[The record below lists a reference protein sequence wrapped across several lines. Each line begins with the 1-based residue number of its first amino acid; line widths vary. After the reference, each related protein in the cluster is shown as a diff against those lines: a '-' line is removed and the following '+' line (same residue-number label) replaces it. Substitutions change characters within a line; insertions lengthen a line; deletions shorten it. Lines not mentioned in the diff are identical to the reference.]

1 MNGPVPGAIS
11 LEEFFDSCTRVG
23 EGAVLSFENLGNV
36 RLTTITRA
44 NLLLLQRA
52 REQGCPGIIFSCPD
66 FERESVAITFL
77 AAMQNLLEAE
87 GDPGLHEAMAGET
100 AAIGD
105 CVVEITDVTETKVML
120 NSRDQS
126 VGYLREIYEFPM
138 VHRASAGA
146 RLSKTKGSAL
156 KKSAAEY
163 DMQPP
168 MVRRLLDMC
177 GKDVPAVGYV
187 SSPSQYL
194 NEPPTHILSGK
205 IMADGAGASLSRVI
219 PISYVSPSGKIR
231 NGFEWPFD
239 APPSIIV
246 GPRTDGIGSA
256 YQIIELARGGMAVDF
271 VSFNIPSPDILET
284 TLLSDVLDLVD
295 MGIGVVGFCDRWT
308 LDRMDL
314 LKEKGF
320 LIFDW
325 DDCEAATRA
334 EGCLLSPVQ
343 RTMLERQHE
352 KVMPVQ
358 AGESGLSRAKEI
370 IYDRLDK
377 VEMYTDDA
385 WRAKQDLFRALG
397 AAIRMTEAPDDEYC
411 DLQRDL
417 ISSSIEAIEA
427 SRSLEQESFNE
438 LCEACDILSSIYEP
452 GKPLPKEQQ
461 IYELITDRLDAG
473 YAVVLVV
480 DSNRT
485 KRAYE
490 YWREELEFNDY
501 SAEDFRVINTRDF
514 MAARG
519 IDGGE
524 CVIFSGWYD
533 RGVMDRAVH
542 SGISADMTFVL
553 YTDGK
558 GGLELEWW
566 RRANEQWHIA
576 SDRCSKETDRSLSKL
591 GIEPIGRPTKSVT
604 HAKASGTPADKE
616 KDGSPAAIITEIER
630 RRLQKDVA
638 RKGEK
643 SVTAV
648 PVMFNDGTHVWLRSG
663 GGTSSGGRLVVITD
677 CLDGQNDE
685 PERKPASALLPGDVV
700 LRTHSDRAYIRKAS
714 EKRVDGYKAALQV
727 AHRWK
732 EPISRARMGGMS
744 DPEIVERIQS
754 HLRVPRST
762 QTVRGWVKGERIAP
776 QSEEDIR
783 SIFSAFRI
791 FIKDEDIKGILGA
804 ASLIRGQHQR
814 TGMMAHEK
822 MVGLFLDDVSRYGLD
837 DAVSGFDDRHESGN
851 VELLRI
857 TAIGDEA
864 RVAVDRAYVV

>member
-1 MNGPVPGAIS
+1 MKSPVPGAIS
-11 LEEFFDSCTRVG
+11 LDEFLDSCTRVG
-23 EGAVLSFENLGNV
+23 EGMALSFENLGDV
-36 RLTTITRA
+36 QLTTVTRT
-44 NLLLLQRA
+44 NLGLFQRA
-52 REQGCPGIIFSCPD
+52 RKLGYPGIIFSCPD

-77 AAMQNLLEAE
+77 ASFQNLLETD
-87 GDPGLHEAMAGET
+87 GDPGLHEPVAGEKV
-100 AAIGD
+100 AVGD
-105 CVVEITDVTETKVML
+105 CVVEITEVSDTVVKL
-120 NSRDQS
+120 NSRDQQ
-126 VGYLREIYEFPM
+126 VGYIRDIYEFPM
-138 VHRASAGA
+138 VHKAAAGA

-156 KKSAAEY
+156 KKAAAAY
-163 DMQPP
+163 DMQQPF
-168 MVRRLLDMC
+168 MRRLLDMC
-177 GKDVPAVGYV
+177 GKVVPAIGYV

-194 NEPPTHILSGK
+194 NEPPTHILNGG
-205 IMADGAGASLSRVI
+205 MATDGIGTSLSRVI
-219 PISYVSPSGKIR
+219 PISYVSPNGKIR
-231 NGFEWPFD
+231 NGFEWPFE
-239 APPSIIV
+239 APPSIVV
-246 GPRTDGIGSA
+246 GPRPDGIGSA
-256 YQIIELARGGMAVDF
+256 YPIIELARNGMAVDF
-271 VSFNIPSPDILET
+271 VSLNIPSPDTLET
-284 TLLSDVLDLVD
+284 TLLSDIFELVD

-325 DDCEAATRA
+325 DDCEVATRT
-334 EGCLLSPVQ
+334 ESCLLSPVQ

-352 KVMPVQ
+352 KVMPVP
-358 AGESGLSRAKEI
+358 AGESGLARAKEI

-377 VEMYTDDA
+377 IEMYTDDA
-385 WRAKQDLFRALG
+385 WRAKQDLFRSLG
-397 AAIRMTEAPDDEYC
+397 AAIRMTEAPDAEYC
-411 DLQRDL
+411 DLQKDL
-417 ISSSIEAIEA
+417 ISGAVEAIEA

-438 LCEACDILSSIYEP
+438 LCEACDILASIYEP
-452 GKPLPKEQQ
+452 DKPLPKEQQ

-473 YAVVLVV
+473 YDVVLVV

-485 KRAYE
+485 RRAYE
-490 YWREELEFNDY
+490 YWRSELEFNDY
-501 SAEDFRVINTRDF
+501 STEGFSVINTRDF

-519 IDGGE
+519 ITGGE

-533 RGVMDRAVH
+533 RGVMDRALH

-553 YTDGK
+553 YTDGN
-558 GGLELEWW
+558 GGLELDWW

-576 SDRCSKETDRSLSKL
+576 SDRCAKGTDHTLSKL
-591 GIEPIGRPTKSVT
+591 GIEPINRPKKSVT
-604 HAKASGTPADKE
+604 HARMSETSDVKE
-616 KDGSPAAIITEIER
+616 KDSSPAAIITEIER

-643 SVTAV
+643 SVAAV
-648 PVMFNDGTHVWLRSG
+648 PVMFDDGTHVWLRSG
-663 GGTSSGGRLVVITD
+663 SSASSGGRLVVITD

-714 EKRVDGYKAALQV
+714 EKRVDGYKAALQI

-744 DPEIVERIQS
+744 DAEIVGRIQS
-754 HLRVPRST
+754 HLRVPRSA
-762 QTVRGWVKGERIAP
+762 QTVRGWVKGDRIAP

-822 MVGLFLDDVSRYGLD
+822 MVGLFLDDVSRFGLD
-837 DAVSGFDDRHESGN
+837 DAVNGFDDRHESGN

-857 TAIGDEA
+857 TAIGEES

>member
-1 MNGPVPGAIS
+1 MNSPVQGAIS
-11 LEEFFDSCTRVG
+11 LEEFLDSCTRVG
-23 EGAVLSFENLGNV
+23 EETALSFENLGDV
-36 RLTTITRA
+36 QLTTVTRA
-44 NLLLLQRA
+44 NLALLQRA
-52 REQGCPGIIFSCPD
+52 RELGYPGIIFSCPD

-77 AAMQNLLEAE
+77 ASFQNLLEAV
-87 GDPGLHEAMAGET
+87 GDPGLHEPVAGEKV
-100 AAIGD
+100 AVGD
-105 CVVEITDVTETKVML
+105 CVVEITEVSDTVVKL
-120 NSRDQS
+120 NSRDQQ
-126 VGYLREIYEFPM
+126 VGYIRDIYEFPM
-138 VHRASAGA
+138 VHRAAEGAG
-146 RLSKTKGSAL
+146 LSKTKGSAL
-156 KKSAAEY
+156 KKAAAAY
-163 DMQPP
+163 DMLQPF
-168 MVRRLLDMC
+168 MRRLLDMC
-177 GKDVPAVGYV
+177 GKAVPAIGYV

-194 NEPPTHILSGK
+194 NEPPTHILNGG
-205 IMADGAGASLSRVI
+205 ITTDGVNASLSRAI
-219 PISYVSPSGKIR
+219 PIYYVSPNGKMR
-231 NGFEWPFD
+231 SGFEWPFE
-239 APPSIIV
+239 APPSIVV
-246 GPRTDGIGSA
+246 GPRPDGIGSA
-256 YQIIELARGGMAVDF
+256 YPIIELARNGMAVDF
-271 VSFNIPSPDILET
+271 VSLNIPSPDTLET
-284 TLLSDVLDLVD
+284 TLLSDMLELVD

-325 DDCEAATRA
+325 DDCEVATRA
-334 EGCLLSPVQ
+334 KGCLLSPVQ

-358 AGESGLSRAKEI
+358 AGESGLARAKGI

-385 WRAKQDLFRALG
+385 WRAKQDLFRVLG

-417 ISSSIEAIEA
+417 ISASVEAIEV

-438 LCEACDILSSIYEP
+438 LCEACDILSSVYEP

-473 YAVVLVV
+473 YTVVLVV

-490 YWREELEFNDY
+490 YWRSELEFNDY
-501 SAEDFRVINTRDF
+501 SVDGFRVINTRDF

-519 IDGGE
+519 IAGNE

-576 SDRCSKETDRSLSKL
+576 SDRCSKETDRTLSKL

-604 HAKASGTPADKE
+604 HAKASGAPADKE

-643 SVTAV
+643 SVAAI

-663 GGTSSGGRLVVITD
+663 GGASGGGRLVVITD

-714 EKRVDGYKAALQV
+714 EKRVDGYKAALQI

-732 EPISRARMGGMS
+732 EPISKARMKGMS
-744 DPEIVERIQS
+744 DAEIVERIQS

-791 FIKDEDIKGILGA
+791 FIKDEDVKGILGA